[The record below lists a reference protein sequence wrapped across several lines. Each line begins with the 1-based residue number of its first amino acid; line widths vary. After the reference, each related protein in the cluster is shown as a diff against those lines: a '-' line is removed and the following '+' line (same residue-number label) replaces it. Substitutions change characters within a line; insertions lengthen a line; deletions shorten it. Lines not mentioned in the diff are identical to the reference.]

1 MKGTIQKWK
10 FMILLGALLFLS
22 NMTFAEDKINHYTE
36 GIPIDTT
43 EVSISDKT
51 NIPDRLYV
59 DSLSLKR
66 HFIHRIGIEA
76 RPGYIFPTSSFFRG
90 ENLNWKPIEN
100 SLSLH
105 LKYSFQFH
113 PNTYT
118 DRIYRGAYQG
128 IGVAYYNMYEKPQL
142 GNPLTVYL
150 FQGARI
156 ARFNQRLSLNY
167 EWNFGA
173 SFGWKPYHSE
183 AFGAEGIT
191 VHPRPDERHIRR
203 SDVYELRPLLTTE
216 FNIEGYPAP
225 EFVDLVLKVKPHQV
239 TLVPDAPDQI
249 TSNAGWD
256 TKANLSFLT
265 ELMDTFGQA
274 GIRTS
279 IFVGTDKEMIEYAAK
294 AGADRV
300 ELYTEPY
307 ATMYPQNPEAAIAPF
322 IEAAKVTRSLGMG
335 LNAGHD
341 LSLVNLKYMHTHIPW
356 LDEVSIGH
364 ALISDALYMGLKQTI
379 EEYKNCLLFNAIYFY
394 F

>member
-1 MKGTIQKWK
+1 MK
-10 FMILLGALLFLS
+10 
-22 NMTFAEDKINHYTE
+22 Y
-36 GIPIDTT
+36 
-43 EVSISDKT
+43 
-51 NIPDRLYV
+51 
-59 DSLSLKR
+59 
-66 HFIHRIGIEA
+66 
-76 RPGYIFPTSSFFRG
+76 
-90 ENLNWKPIEN
+90 
-100 SLSLH
+100 
-105 LKYSFQFH
+105 LKYFLLVILQFAIVELVVWFH
-113 PNTYT
+113 TTGLGWHISELTPSDAISLWGTVTTIVFLVFSVLALWNVDQKIQELNEMKRSIGDKFDSIETKNREVMLEA
-118 DRIYRGAYQG
+118 DKAQG
-128 IGVAYYNMYEKPQL
+128 GNNPDVVKVAL
-142 GNPLTVYL
+142 DC
-150 FQGARI
+150 
-156 ARFNQRLSLNY
+156 
-167 EWNFGA
+167 
-173 SFGWKPYHSE
+173 E

-216 FNIEGYPAP
+216 FNIEGYPSP

-256 TKANLSFLT
+256 TKTNLSFLT

-307 ATMYPQNPEAAIAPF
+307 ATMYPRNPEAAIAPF

-379 EEYKNCLLFNAIYFY
+379 EEYKNCLRS
-394 F
+394 